1 MILSRFLISLVPYF
15 LLALTSINV
24 HAYQWETT
32 LSHLQIEAD
41 DNSREA
47 KTTDINATW
56 YINPV
61 NTNKGPLAESGYTA
75 QVSSLNFGYA
85 DTTFDFSGSGKLDGP
100 AIILGARYVV
110 PESEYII
117 AIDYINVALDD
128 GPSKLD
134 LDSFTLTA
142 GKYFT
147 DTLTGF
153 LSYTDNT
160 IDGST
165 GFTDLD
171 TTIIALGLKNI
182 IQMGE
187 KYINVEGSIESET
200 QEYSSATAD
209 ETNTTISLLGDYYFN
224 REFSLGADLELNNG
238 DDVATE
244 GTSFGVNSR
253 YFFNP
258 QFSILASYT
267 TFSADNAGEIDDDT
281 LELSLSAR
289 F

>member
-1 MILSRFLISLVPYF
+1 MIFLRFLISLVPYF
-15 LLALTSINV
+15 LLALTSVNV

-32 LSHLQIEAD
+32 LNYLQIEAD
-41 DNSREA
+41 DNSQEA
-47 KTTDINATW
+47 KTTEINATW
-56 YINPV
+56 YLNPV
-61 NTNKGPLAESGYTA
+61 NINKGPLAESGYLSHA
-75 QVSSLNFGYA
+75 SSLNFGYA
-85 DTTFDFSGSGKLDGP
+85 DTTFDFTGSGKLDGP
-100 AIILGARYVV
+100 AIILGAYYVV

-117 AIDYINVALDD
+117 AIDYINVALED

-134 LDSFTLTA
+134 LDIFTLTA

-153 LSYTDNT
+153 LSYSDNT
-160 IDGST
+160 TDGST
-165 GFTDLD
+165 GFTDID
-171 TTIIALGLKNI
+171 TTVIAIGVKNI
-182 IQMGE
+182 IQMDG

-209 ETNTTISLLGDYYFN
+209 ETNTTISLSGDYYFN
-224 REFSLGADLELNNG
+224 REFSLGAELGLNNG
-238 DDVATE
+238 DDVSDE
-244 GTSFGVNSR
+244 GTDFGINSR

-281 LELSLSAR
+281 LELSFLAR